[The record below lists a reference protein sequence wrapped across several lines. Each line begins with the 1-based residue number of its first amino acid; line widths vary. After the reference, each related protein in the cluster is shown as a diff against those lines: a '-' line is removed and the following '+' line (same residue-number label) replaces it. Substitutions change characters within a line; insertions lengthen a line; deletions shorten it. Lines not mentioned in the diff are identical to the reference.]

1 MRRYLLLA
9 LAGALVGCGGG
20 NSPTGPPTPVATPIP
35 AASITATGA
44 GALVVH
50 PSADRRYLVALETP
64 IRIIENGGGTAD
76 WNFARMSLFL
86 RGAEVERSEQGAD
99 VIRSAGFNRVGAN
112 SNTVVR
118 VVFRFNADDFDRVD
132 LTLGFGDIRDGR
144 QFTVAV
150 PFSSFTDVT
159 TSFTPL
165 SIRHSTSP
173 L

>member
-1 MRRYLLLA
+1 MA
-9 LAGALVGCGGG
+9 LAGTLIACGGG
-20 NSPTGPPTPVATPIP
+20 GSPARPDTVAPPVP
-35 AASITATGA
+35 AASISATGA

-50 PSADRRYLVALETP
+50 PSADRRFLVAVETP
-64 IRIIENGGGTAD
+64 IRITETGGGTAD

-86 RGAEVERSEQGAD
+86 RGAEIERSEQGAD
-99 VIRSAGFNRVGAN
+99 VIRSAGFNRISGN
-112 SNTVVR
+112 SNAVYR
-118 VVFRFNADDFDRVD
+118 VVFRFNADNFDRVD

-150 PFSSFTDVT
+150 PFNSFTDVN

-165 SIRHSTSP
+165 GIRHSTSP